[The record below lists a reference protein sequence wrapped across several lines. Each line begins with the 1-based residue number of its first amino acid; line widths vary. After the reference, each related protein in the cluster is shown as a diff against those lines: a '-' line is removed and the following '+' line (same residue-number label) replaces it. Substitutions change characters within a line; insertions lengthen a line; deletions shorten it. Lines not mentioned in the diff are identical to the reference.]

1 MKKLLCL
8 GLTFLITVSVSADL
22 FAQNNLTNNIKLSA
36 PQLIQIIEER
46 IHAIKKQ
53 EFTPPLLVERLE
65 NTKANTTSPENLVI
79 SWVAAMA
86 GLDYENATKL
96 WDKESISL
104 MSGLNRAQ
112 NKDAGYWIESWRQS
126 FSGRKLSLKNKI
138 TYGQYVLIEYELLG
152 QQGLPEFSETVAV
165 RQQDGFWY
173 LTLDL
178 ADSPV
183 VNGWKKANERVRKI
197 DDGSLGYRVSRIPK
211 GAASIAR

>member
-1 MKKLLCL
+1 M
-8 GLTFLITVSVSADL
+8 
-22 FAQNNLTNNIKLSA
+22 
-36 PQLIQIIEER
+36 
-46 IHAIKKQ
+46 
-53 EFTPPLLVERLE
+53 
-65 NTKANTTSPENLVI
+65 I

-152 QQGLPEFSETVAV
+152 QQGLPEFSEAVAV

-183 VNGWKKANERVRKI
+183 VNGWEKLMSVSEKSMMARWAIVSPEYLKVRLQLLVRQK
-197 DDGSLGYRVSRIPK
+197 RIRD
-211 GAASIAR
+211 AYH